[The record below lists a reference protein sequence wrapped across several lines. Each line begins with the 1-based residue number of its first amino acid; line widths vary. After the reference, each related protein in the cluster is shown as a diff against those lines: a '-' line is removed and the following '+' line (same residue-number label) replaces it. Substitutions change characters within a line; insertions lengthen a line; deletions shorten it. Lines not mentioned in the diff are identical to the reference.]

1 MQNLETL
8 RKETAKRLHL
18 DRVPKNIELGLLDSK
33 LKIKTKPTRTISG
46 VAPVAI
52 MTRPEKCKHGACVFC
67 PGGPNS
73 FFGDVPM
80 SYTGNEPASMRAIR
94 NKYDAYLQVFNRLE
108 HYILLNQVPEKVE
121 LIIMGG
127 TFPSYPIEYQDK
139 FITEALKAMNDFSKL
154 FFKDNELDIN
164 KFREFFEFNLDFKSK
179 ERQENIHKKLLE
191 LKKSSTLEKEQLRN
205 ETSKIRCV
213 AMVVETKPDWCFE
226 PHINQML
233 KLGVT
238 RVEIGIQT
246 LNDKI
251 LKKVNRGHT
260 LEDSKRAIQ
269 LVKDSGLKIVA
280 HIMPGLPDSTK
291 EEDINNFKELFKN
304 QDYKPDGLK
313 IYPCMVMPGT
323 PLHILYKH
331 NKFKPLNTEEAGEI
345 VKEGKKFFPTWTRV
359 YRIQR
364 DIPTKVTIDGVN
376 ITNFRQYVHQLMEKE
391 NLKCN
396 CIRCREPKNKE
407 ISWKDVKLNRV
418 DYESSNGKEVFLS
431 YEDTKNDILLGFL
444 RLRIPFKP
452 FKKEITKNSSIIR
465 EIHIYGQ
472 ATPLGKKGDVQH
484 KGLGSSLI
492 KEAEGIAKDEWNCKK
507 ILVISGIGVKQYFS
521 SKFNYKKDGVY
532 VSKNL

>member
-18 DRVPKNIELGLLDSK
+18 NRVPKNIELGILDPK

-52 MTRPEKCKHGACVFC
+52 MTEPASCPHGKCIFC

-73 FFGDVPM
+73 FFGDIPM

-94 NKYDAYLQVFNRLE
+94 NKYDPYLQVFNRLE
-108 HYILLNQVPEKVE
+108 HYILLNQTPEKVE

-127 TFPSYPIEYQDK
+127 TFPSYKIDYQNN
-139 FITEALKAMNDFSKL
+139 FITYALKAMNDFSEL
-154 FFKDNELDIN
+154 FFKNNKLDED
-164 KFREFFEFNLDFKSK
+164 KFRDFFEFNLDFKSQ
-179 ERQENIHKKLLE
+179 ERQEKIHKKLLE
-191 LKKSSTLEKEQLRN
+191 LKNSSTLEKEQLKN
-205 ETSKIRCV
+205 ETSKIRCI

-226 PHINQML
+226 KHINQML
-233 KLGVT
+233 ELGVT
-238 RVEIGIQT
+238 RVEIGVQT
-246 LNDKI
+246 LNDDI

-260 LEDSKRAIQ
+260 LEDSKKAIQ
-269 LVKDSGLKIVA
+269 LVKDSGLKCII
-280 HIMPGLPDSTK
+280 HMMPGLIGSTK
-291 EEDINNFKELFKN
+291 EEDINNFREIFEN
-304 QDYKPDGLK
+304 PDYKPDGLK

-331 NKFKPLNTEEAGEI
+331 NKFKPITTQEAGEI
-345 VKEGKKFFPTWTRV
+345 IKEGKKFFPTWTRV

-376 ITNFRQYVHQLMEKE
+376 ITNFRQYIHQLMEKE

-396 CIRCREPKNKE
+396 CIRCKEPKNKK
-407 ISWKDVKLNRV
+407 ISWNNIKLKRI

-444 RLRIPFKP
+444 RLRIPFNP
-452 FKKEITKNSSIIR
+452 FRKEITKNSSIIR

-472 ATPLGKKGDVQH
+472 AALLGEEGNVQH
-484 KGLGSSLI
+484 KGLGTELL
-492 KEAEGIAKDEWNCKK
+492 KEAEKIAKEEFKK
-507 ILVISGIGVKQYFS
+507 TKMLIISGIGVKEYFK
-521 SKFNYKKDGVY
+521 KFNYKKDGVY